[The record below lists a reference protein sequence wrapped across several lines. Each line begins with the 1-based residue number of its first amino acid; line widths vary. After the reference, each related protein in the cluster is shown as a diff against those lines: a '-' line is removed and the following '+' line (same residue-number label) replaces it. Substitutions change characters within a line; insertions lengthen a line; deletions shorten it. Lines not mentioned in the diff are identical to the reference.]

1 MTDIYLSELKS
12 VCKTK
17 LRRSRVKVATMYT
30 VPQLKTRRK
39 LRAIAVLTSGGDAPG
54 MNAAIRAVVR
64 YGISKGCK
72 VHGVMRGYSGLLE
85 NQITPMVESS
95 VANIIQRGGTI
106 LKTARCPEFQEKKN
120 RKKAAEI
127 LKNHHIDA
135 LVVIGGDGS
144 FRGAHLLE
152 NETGFPVI
160 GVPGTIDNDIAETE
174 DTIGFDTAVNTGI
187 DAIDRIRDTAS
198 SHDRIFLV
206 EVMGRNTGFIATQVG
221 IGGGAESVIIPEYAP
236 PIDEICK
243 NIRRGMQRG
252 KASSIIV
259 VAEGPKPGY
268 ASRIAT
274 QIEKRGFST
283 KVCIL
288 GHIQRGGSPTSH
300 DRFLAST
307 LGASAVAGLLAG
319 RSDCMVGIQSGSVC
333 LVPFTKI
340 FKKRRP
346 MSRAEL
352 DLART
357 LAI

>member
-1 MTDIYLSELKS
+1 MLI
-12 VCKTK
+12 
-17 LRRSRVKVATMYT
+17 
-30 VPQLKTRRK
+30 VPQLKIQRK
-39 LRAIAVLTSGGDAPG
+39 LRAIGVLTSGGDAPG

-64 YGISKGCK
+64 YGISKDCK
-72 VHGVMRGYSGLLE
+72 VYGIMRGYSGLLE
-85 NQITPMVESS
+85 NQITPMVQSS

-106 LKTARCPEFQEKKN
+106 LKTARCPEFHEKKN

-127 LKNHHIDA
+127 LKKHKIDA

-152 NETGFPVI
+152 TETGFPVV

-174 DTIGFDTAVNTGI
+174 DTIGFDTAVNTAI
-187 DAIDRIRDTAS
+187 EAIDRIRDTAS

-236 PIDEICK
+236 PIASICS
-243 NIRRGMQRG
+243 NIRRGMRRG
-252 KASSIIV
+252 KASSIVV

-268 ASRIAT
+268 ANRIAQ

-307 LGASAVAGLLAG
+307 LGASAVAGLLGG
-319 RSDCMVGIQSGSVC
+319 RSNCMVGIQKASVHF
-333 LVPFTKI
+333 VPFTRTFNIK
-340 FKKRRP
+340 RP
-346 MSRAEL
+346 MSQAEL
-352 DLART
+352 DLSQT